1 MRITIGSARDLRA
14 TTRRDFLRVLG
25 ASGTLLLLPGVLA
38 ACGSDAPTA
47 PGTGRPGSGDPF
59 VIDFS
64 RGDTA
69 VLQLALVLE
78 QIEADFYTRVVD
90 GFASSTFSLAEQ
102 AVLGD
107 MHGHEVVHRD
117 LLAAVL
123 GGDGTFTLAPTY
135 ESLAFTTRADVLA
148 AAKALEDL
156 GVATYNGIAQY
167 VTAPD
172 TLALLARIVS
182 VEARHA
188 AAVRD
193 LLEPRSAAFA
203 PGAADDVF
211 APATAATALQD
222 RLVNKLGFVSLPAT
236 FVQGPNGNG

>member
-1 MRITIGSARDLRA
+1 MRITIGTASELRA
-14 TTRRDFLRVLG
+14 TSRRDFLRLLG
-25 ASGTLLLLPGVLA
+25 AGGTLLLLPGALA
-38 ACGSDAPTA
+38 ACGSDAATA
-47 PGTGRPGSGDPF
+47 PGTGRPGSGEPF

-64 RGDTA
+64 RGDVA

-78 QIEADFYTRVVD
+78 QLEADFYSRVVD
-90 GFASSTFSLAEQ
+90 VFASSTFSLAEQ

-107 MHGHEVVHRD
+107 IRAHEVVHRG

-123 GGDGTFTLAPTY
+123 GADGAFTLAPTY
-135 ESLAFTTRADVLA
+135 GSLAFTTRADVLA
-148 AAKALEDL
+148 AAKAIEDL
-156 GVATYNGIAQY
+156 GVATYNGVAQF
-167 VTAPD
+167 VTTPD

-193 LLEPRSAAFA
+193 ILEPRTAAFA

-211 APATAATALQD
+211 SPVTAATALQSRFVD
-222 RLVNKLGFVSLPAT
+222 KLGFRSLPPT